1 MGFRSALGADP
12 EGSPVGVI
20 YDGHAVDGPD
30 RHDVVVEAL
39 DASVGGR
46 HGVLHGLDSR
56 SGALTTRVTG
66 NLLRC
71 SRTDR

>member
-1 MGFRSALGADP
+1 MEFRSALGADP
-12 EGSPVGVI
+12 EGSPAGVI

-30 RHDVVVEAL
+30 RHDGVVEAL

-46 HGVLHGLDSR
+46 HGLDAR